1 MDKRQTFSKTL
12 LIKELNKLSDKVDWE
27 DKILFSEHHLSHAAM
42 LFFPS
47 PFKDAAVLTMD
58 GVGEYATT
66 TISFGHDNKIKIQ
79 KEINFPHSL
88 GLLFSFHLLHRF

>member
-1 MDKRQTFSKTL
+1 MQQVL
-12 LIKELNKLSDKVDWE
+12 
-27 DKILFSEHHLSHAAM
+27 
-42 LFFPS
+42 FPS

-88 GLLFSFHLLHRF
+88 GLLIQLSLITQVLRSTLVNIK